1 MNSYFGGNLKMEIW
15 WSGFLSSQ
23 NMRKNKGKNLEKES
37 EIQELSKTPLTLAP
51 TAHRGVAGLPAA
63 PSDPPTCFGASLKK
77 HHGVG

>member
-1 MNSYFGGNLKMEIW
+1 MEIW

-37 EIQELSKTPLTLAP
+37 EIQKLSKTPLTLAP
-51 TAHRGVAGLPAA
+51 TAHRSVAGLPAA